1 MTSQETDLT
10 LHYLD
15 KICVN
20 DHTTTELKITTSYL
34 EDHPIQELPIDKEGS
49 LFA

>member
-10 LHYLD
+10 LHYID
-15 KICVN
+15 KICVD
-20 DHTTTELKITTSYL
+20 DHTATELQITTSYL
-34 EDHPIQELPIDKEGS
+34 EDQPIQELPIEKEGS